1 MKQSNLKPPVDSKTP
16 VELGV
21 SDVPAVDRTLD
32 ILEHLS
38 ARTEGCTLSEISADL
53 KFPKNA
59 VFRITAALLSRG
71 YLARDETTKRFNITG
86 RFLQLSQPRNS
97 RVSLAEAALGP
108 MRELRDETR
117 ETVQLGVRN
126 GLEGVILQQMES
138 LHPLRISV
146 DLGLRFK
153 LYNNAPGKLLLAHLP
168 DDERE
173 KAFRVIDFAP
183 CTPRTIT
190 DRDKMRQECERIREQ
205 GYSLDHAEADEGI
218 HCVAGPVFGLF
229 GKLEAALWISAPSR
243 RLPKDQFFNAAQA
256 VMRAAKSI
264 TDRLNQ

>member
-1 MKQSNLKPPVDSKTP
+1 MKQNNLKPPV
-16 VELGV
+16 EMGA

-53 KFPKNA
+53 KLPKNA
-59 VFRITAALLSRG
+59 VFRITAALVARG
-71 YLARDETTKRFNITG
+71 YLSREDSSKRFSITG
-86 RFLQLSQPRNS
+86 RFLQLSQPRSS
-97 RVSLAEAALGP
+97 RVSLAEAALSP

-117 ETVQLGVRN
+117 ETAQLGVRA

-168 DDERE
+168 DAERE
-173 KAFRVIDFAP
+173 KAFREIDFVP
-183 CTPRTIT
+183 CTARTIT
-190 DRDKMRQECERIREQ
+190 DPDKMRQECERILEQ

-218 HCVAGPVFGLF
+218 HCIAAPVFGNF
-229 GKLEAALWISAPSR
+229 GRLEAALWISAPSR
-243 RLPKDQFFNAAQA
+243 RLPKDQFSTAAQA

-264 TDRLNQ
+264 SDRLNQ

>member
-1 MKQSNLKPPVDSKTP
+1 M
-16 VELGV
+16 GA

-38 ARTEGCTLSEISADL
+38 ARAEGCTLSEISAEL
-53 KFPKNA
+53 KLPKNA
-59 VFRITAALLSRG
+59 VFRITAALVARG
-71 YLARDETTKRFNITG
+71 YLAREESSKQFTITG
-86 RFLQLSQPRNS
+86 RFLQLSQPRSS

-117 ETVQLGVRN
+117 ETAQLGVRT

-168 DDERE
+168 ETERE
-173 KAFRVIDFAP
+173 KAFRAIDFVP

-190 DRDKMRQECERIREQ
+190 DRDKMRQECERILEQ

-218 HCVAGPVFGLF
+218 HCIAAPVFGPF
-229 GKLEAALWISAPSR
+229 DKFEAALWISAPSR
-243 RLPKDQFFNAAQA
+243 RLPKDQFFTAAQA
-256 VMRAAKSI
+256 VMHAAKSI
-264 TDRLNQ
+264 TERLNQ